1 MSALDALNELS
12 AAVKPKKKATSERP
26 VVECPTSVHSSFARF
41 TAAKSIFDV
50 AESRVQVE
58 KDIVCNVMLE
68 AYMATMFNTGAQP
81 LNPTISLEKGG
92 RVDSTGI
99 FQVKQQYKFNLEEGA
114 GKVKDRMIA
123 ALKEAGYNR
132 VEKLE
137 VDGKIVLK
145 CMAAAL
151 VEAEIDT
158 TPRTGLR
165 PFNELSIG
173 HYVDKQFVPATDEE
187 KLIAEKLIGFVM
199 GRKVEPLTERER
211 EIVVVKEDRIKV
223 KDGFLARVR
232 LYCISLEEVKA
243 IFRIIVPTNYLSHV
257 QWAIQDTPEQ
267 KIDRMVKEFTSLVG
281 EK

>member
-12 AAVKPKKKATSERP
+12 SSVKSGKKNKVERP
-26 VVECPTSVHSSFARF
+26 VVECPASVHSSFDRF
-41 TAAKSIFDV
+41 VSAKAIFDV
-50 AESRVQVE
+50 VESRVQVE
-58 KDIVCNVMLE
+58 KDVVCNVMLD
-68 AYMATMFNTGAQP
+68 AYMSTLFNTGAQP

-99 FQVKQQYKFNLEEGA
+99 FQVKQQYKFNLEEGTA
-114 GKVKDRMIA
+114 KVKDRMVA

-132 VEKLE
+132 VE
-137 VDGKIVLK
+137 GGK
-145 CMAAAL
+145 CMATAL

-158 TPRTGLR
+158 TPRTALR

-223 KDGFLARVR
+223 KDGFLARIK
-232 LYCISLEEVKA
+232 LYCVSLAEVKA
-243 IFRIIVPTNYLSHV
+243 VFRIITPTNYLSHV
-257 QWAIQDTPEQ
+257 QWALADTPEQ
-267 KIDRMVKEFTSLVG
+267 RISRMIVEFENLVKEA
-281 EK
+281 E